1 MTKLETPVVSL
12 AEGGEAPTDGELLAR
27 WCAKGDTRALELVIR
42 RHGGMVLGVCRRVLG
57 NTPDADDAFQ
67 ATFLVFIQKAQKLAH
82 PEQVAGWLHAVA
94 LRVARKAQWK
104 RGRQREREAASV
116 DNLELPDPTTP
127 DPATDSAAEARELRQ
142 TLDDELDRLPEK
154 YRLPIVLCELEGRT
168 LEEAAQLLG
177 WPKGTV
183 AGRLSRGREML
194 RQRLSRR
201 GIGLPLFLIFPLPAF
216 GPLVPSDPLVSA
228 TITTATASASGQG
241 AAPAAATVLAQS
253 VLRDGLVRK
262 LGLFAIVLTVAGLIG
277 FLGWQARAA
286 TAQPPS
292 TPPAP
297 LPASG
302 GCHAHTS

>member
-1 MTKLETPVVSL
+1 MMKLETTAVSL
-12 AEGGEAPTDGELLAR
+12 VEAGKVPADGELLAR
-27 WCAKGDTRALELVIR
+27 WCAVGDSSALELLVR

-57 NTPDADDAFQ
+57 NTTDADDAFQ
-67 ATFLVFIQKAQKLAH
+67 ATFLVFIQKARKLAH

-104 RGRQREREAASV
+104 RARQRAREAATV
-116 DNLELPDPTTP
+116 DNLELPDPANP
-127 DPATDSAAEARELRQ
+127 DPAKNSAAEARELRQ

-201 GIGLPLFLIFPLPAF
+201 GIGLPLFLILPLPAID
-216 GPLVPSDPLVSA
+216 PLAPSEPLVSA
-228 TITTATASASGQG
+228 TMATATGKGAGQPT
-241 AAPAAATVLAQS
+241 ALAQA
-253 VLRDGLVRK
+253 VLRDGLIRK
-262 LGLFAIVLTVAGLIG
+262 LGLLALVLTVAGLVG

-286 TAQPPS
+286 TAQPSDQPAS
-292 TPPAP
+292 PPAI
-297 LPASG
+297 SG